1 MRYYVIKD
9 PHKNVAVLFHDYV
22 SATFIIRSI
31 SEGFRRAFES
41 GVSTNS
47 SLNFQK
53 GGSKLK
59 YSYFGPQYPTWVDSI
74 LSKICGNFWTVCNTG
89 NTTGIAFVEDIVSKH
104 LPLT

>member
-9 PHKNVAVLFHDYV
+9 PAKNVAVLFHDYV
-22 SATFIIRSI
+22 SATFIIKSI
-31 SEGFRRAFES
+31 SEGFRRAFEA

-53 GGSKLK
+53 ENSKLK
-59 YSYFGPQYPTWVDSI
+59 FNYYGPQYPNWVDNI

-89 NTTGIAFVEDIVSKH
+89 YTTGIAFVEDIIAEH
-104 LPLT
+104 LS